1 MQHLLLQL
9 KRHIESVYEEN
20 RYYKYNICC
29 YSLKDTLNP
38 FMKEINIPNTTFVG
52 YSLKDTLNP
61 FMKEIN
67 IPNATFVVKV
77 TVKKTHCIR
86 S

>member
-1 MQHLLLQL
+1 
-9 KRHIESVYEEN
+9 
-20 RYYKYNICC
+20 
-29 YSLKDTLNP
+29 
-38 FMKEINIPNTTFVG
+38 MKEINIPNATFVG

-77 TVKKTHCIR
+77 TVKKTR
-86 S
+86 

>member
-1 MQHLLLQL
+1 MDSICLFNCNFNN
-9 KRHIESVYEEN
+9 KCCIG
-20 RYYKYNICC
+20 NI
-29 YSLKDTLNP
+29 YSLKEILNP
-38 FMKEINIPNTTFVG
+38 FMKKINLPNATFVG

-77 TVKKTHCIR
+77 TVKKTH
-86 S
+86 